1 MTQADSVLSTPP
13 TNTSAIDHPIMFPP
27 RDPTRRR
34 FLTVAAVASVVSAGS
49 LAAAAAIDQSVP
61 QAVTVGLK
69 PGSAATPD
77 PIYDVIEQHRKAAR
91 EHIEAV
97 RIQFAY
103 EEHGG
108 IQGERREEYER
119 LVALTDVAWGAMA
132 DAGCTLVNT
141 RPTTLA
147 GILALCRYIE
157 PLFGETDQPDLPEH
171 IEYEDAASAYI
182 PEAFAYVIGRAVE
195 ELMKGGET

>member
-1 MTQADSVLSTPP
+1 MAQVNSENSISMPV
-13 TNTSAIDHPIMFPP
+13 
-27 RDPTRRR
+27 DPTRQRY
-34 FLTVAAVASVVSAGS
+34 LTVAAAASAVGAGT
-49 LAAAAAIDQSVP
+49 LAAAAMAPDVP
-61 QAVTVGLK
+61 KAVTAPIGQ
-69 PGSAATPD
+69 D
-77 PIYDVIEQHRKAAR
+77 PIHAVIERHRKAAR

-119 LVALTDVAWGAMA
+119 LVALTDTAYYAM
-132 DAGCTLVNT
+132 DEAGCALVNT

-157 PLFGETDQPDLPEH
+157 PLFAEDDQPDLPDH
-171 IEYEDAASAYI
+171 IEYQDAVSAYI
-182 PEAFAYVIGRAVE
+182 PEAFAYVIGRAIE
-195 ELMKGGET
+195 ELMKVAQT